1 MKRFILPLMIL
12 TAAVASA
19 AEPWI
24 CTTAGRR
31 LIYEESIGGVRTGT
45 LDKLVASDDNGEIT
59 LTYTKENNPIV
70 ERWRI
75 YPDSTVL
82 QIEVP
87 AEMQALL
94 DTLQVR
100 DVDFRTRNLALPA
113 EMNPGDLF
121 PGFGFSVS
129 GTRGDERTT
138 LSVRSDSVRV
148 ASCGPIRT
156 PGWCRLLSFHPISH
170 AGKFDAVR
178 LEFRTLTT
186 LGDQEVAGRMIQWMA
201 PGIGLVRQEIPVC
214 EGVASV
220 MGLKKITQ

>member
-24 CTTAGRR
+24 CTTAGRH
-31 LIYEESIGGVRTGT
+31 LIYEESIGGIETGT
-45 LDKLVASDDNGEIT
+45 LDKVVSTAGNGEIT
-59 LTYTKENNPIV
+59 LTYTQHEVPIV

-82 QIEVP
+82 QIELP
-87 AEMQALL
+87 AGMLALL

-100 DVDFRTRNLALPA
+100 DVDLRTRNLALPA
-113 EMNPGDLF
+113 EMKPGDLF
-121 PGFGFSVS
+121 PGFGFSLS
-129 GTRGDERTT
+129 GTRQGERSTI
-138 LSVRSDSVRV
+138 SVLTDSVRV
-148 ASCGPIRT
+148 AACEPIRT
-156 PGWCRLLSFHPISH
+156 P
-170 AGKFDAVR
+170 AGEFDAVR
-178 LEFRTLTT
+178 LEFRTLTNT
-186 LGDQEVAGRMIQWMA
+186 GDEEVAGRMIQWMA

-220 MGLKKITQ
+220 VELKKITQ

>member
-24 CTTAGRR
+24 CTTAGRH
-31 LIYEESIGGVRTGT
+31 LIYEVSIGGIETGT
-45 LDKLVASDDNGEIT
+45 LDKVVSTAGNGEII
-59 LTYTKENNPIV
+59 LTYTQREVPVV
-70 ERWRI
+70 ERWRV

-94 DTLQVR
+94 DTLQVQ
-100 DVDFRTRNLALPA
+100 DVDLRTRNLALPA

-121 PGFGFSVS
+121 PGFGFSLS
-129 GTRGDERTT
+129 GTRGGERSTI
-138 LSVRSDSVRV
+138 SVLSDSVRV
-148 ASCGPIRT
+148 AACEPIRT
-156 PGWCRLLSFHPISH
+156 P

-178 LEFRTLTT
+178 LEFRTLTNT
-186 LGDQEVAGRMIQWMA
+186 GDEEVAGRMIQWMT

-220 MGLKKITQ
+220 VELKKITQ

>member
-121 PGFGFSVS
+121 PGFGFSAIHQLAS
-129 GTRGDERTT
+129 RHEGSRYGFNIFSRTAVFT
-138 LSVRSDSVRV
+138 ALSTAWS
-148 ASCGPIRT
+148 
-156 PGWCRLLSFHPISH
+156 
-170 AGKFDAVR
+170 
-178 LEFRTLTT
+178 
-186 LGDQEVAGRMIQWMA
+186 M
-201 PGIGLVRQEIPVC
+201 
-214 EGVASV
+214 
-220 MGLKKITQ
+220 

>member
-24 CTTAGRR
+24 CITAGRH
-31 LIYEESIGGVRTGT
+31 LIYEVSIGGIETGT
-45 LDKLVASDDNGEIT
+45 LDKVVSTAGNGEIT
-59 LTYTKENNPIV
+59 LTYTQHEVPIV

-94 DTLQVR
+94 DTLQVQ
-100 DVDFRTRNLALPA
+100 DVDLRTRNLALPA
-113 EMNPGDLF
+113 EMKPGDLF
-121 PGFGFSVS
+121 PGFGFSLS
-129 GTRGDERTT
+129 GTRGGECSTI
-138 LSVRSDSVRV
+138 SVLSDSVRV
-148 ASCGPIRT
+148 AACEPIRT
-156 PGWCRLLSFHPISH
+156 P
-170 AGKFDAVR
+170 AGEFDAVR
-178 LEFRTLTT
+178 LEFRTLTNT
-186 LGDQEVAGRMIQWMA
+186 GDEEVAGRMIQWMA

-220 MGLKKITQ
+220 VELKKITQ